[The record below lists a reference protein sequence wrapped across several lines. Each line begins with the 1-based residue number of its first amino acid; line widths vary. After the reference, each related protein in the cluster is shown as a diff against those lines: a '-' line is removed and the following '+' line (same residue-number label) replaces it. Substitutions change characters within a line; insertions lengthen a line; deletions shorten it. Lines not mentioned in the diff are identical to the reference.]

1 MSVYPKGRLASI
13 LFFFLL
19 FFVLPYHLNATTSP
33 FDSDSNSGLMT
44 GIISVATEESKSGTT
59 VNVLGNGKI
68 PDYITNTLDFPPRI
82 VFDFSNAADCF
93 KPKAISVESSN
104 LKRIRFGY
112 HKERIR
118 LVLDIKGAGIPVYT
132 AMSANNR
139 LRIFLRSRETIDT
152 PEIKKKEGTV
162 RKEEPEHRGK
172 SNEISSSQ
180 PDNGIGTLEE
190 LLKIEPDDG
199 HDDTAI
205 FLKSVDAY
213 RAQNWSGAVE
223 GLTDLI
229 KTYPNGRYA
238 ERASFL
244 LAKSYEHLYCGF
256 LPAHFTE
263 LKRHYQDA
271 ISRFPDSVYVPEA
284 LFAMGDLCYKAK
296 NYYEALAYYNII
308 GKNYSDSAVALPALM
323 HKARVMGLKKRKGE
337 VLSILQY
344 VVDRYP
350 GTPEET
356 EAKIGISKILYEIND
371 FRKSLNILSKLK
383 AANSES
389 VHVSPQISLYLGY
402 NYYQLGDS
410 VKARE
415 NLYRFYNSCPDEE
428 MNHLVLTKIADT
440 YRDEGLL
447 GDATKIYQLVLTRY
461 PEKEGALIS
470 LIRLAEQQEE
480 GGLKTERDIVSPAVL
495 IGTEIEAPAEIYE
508 NVLNTILNKDEKNP
522 LAQLALLRLAILYQK
537 SKDYDKSLETFKRLL
552 KKYPLTKLRE
562 ETKHALSKTLKD
574 MLNKEIKGKRYRN
587 IINIYYREK
596 ELFLLIDS
604 PDPFLTLARAS
615 VKLNLASF
623 ATEIFARADS
633 LLPDEEKPAD
643 LLFYVGRDLFRKD
656 KRNRAFSR
664 LDLLTERYPQDK
676 NAPHA
681 YHLKGRILVKQKRY
695 VPAIQMFSTAFGYQL
710 KACDRARILADK
722 ARALIG
728 CKRREEA
735 LKATREADRLK
746 GNCYIDHYHIYKE
759 IGDLYLDLNSAKE
772 ALAVF
777 DSALKVE
784 KREESKMLFK
794 LKIAQCYKLLNKKKN
809 YLSLYN
815 QVASLNDPFWSN
827 LAREKIED
835 INFESELKRITRNR
849 TPPPPPP
856 PAPPIT
862 EPDRAA
868 IKQLIATWQ
877 QAWQQKD
884 LPRYIACYSDD
895 FSSRGLT
902 RTRWEQHRARVNGRY
917 RNIQVTLSNLTVE
930 LLSATKALVSFDQ
943 DYRADQYHDW
953 GKKTMRLIKKGGT
966 WKIQRETWLRAAE
979 EKKG

>member
-1 MSVYPKGRLASI
+1 
-13 LFFFLL
+13 
-19 FFVLPYHLNATTSP
+19 
-33 FDSDSNSGLMT
+33 MT
-44 GIISVATEESKSGTT
+44 RVISVATEESKSGTT

-93 KPKAISVESSN
+93 KPKTIQVESPH
-104 LKRIRFGY
+104 LKRIRLGY
-112 HKERIR
+112 HQKRIR
-118 LVLDIKGAGIPVYT
+118 LVLDIKGTDIPVYT
-132 AMSANNR
+132 AMSTNNR
-139 LRIFLRSRETIDT
+139 LSIFLRSRETLHI
-152 PEIKKKEGTV
+152 PEIKKKEDTV
-162 RKEEPEHRGK
+162 RKEEPGHKGK
-172 SNEISSSQ
+172 SNEISGSQ

-190 LLKIEPDDG
+190 LLKVEPDDG
-199 HDDTAI
+199 QDDTAI

-213 RAQNWSGAVE
+213 RAQNWSCAVE

-238 ERASFL
+238 ERAYFL
-244 LAKSYEHLYCGF
+244 LAKSYEHLYSGF

-271 ISRFPDSVYVPEA
+271 ISRFPDSVYVPQA
-284 LFAMGDLCYKAK
+284 LFAMGDLCYKAE

-323 HKARVMGLKKRKGE
+323 HKARVLGLKKKRRE
-337 VLSILQY
+337 QLSVLQY

-350 GTPEET
+350 GTAEET
-356 EAKIGISKILYEIND
+356 EAKIEISKILYEIND
-371 FRKSLNILSKLK
+371 FRKSLNILSKFK

-389 VHVSPQISLYLGY
+389 IHRYPQISLYLGY

-480 GGLKTERDIVSPAVL
+480 GGLKIERGIVSLAVP

-522 LAQLALLRLAILYQK
+522 LAQLALLKLAILYHK
-537 SKDYDKSLETFKRLL
+537 SKDYDKSLETFKLLL

-562 ETKHALSKTLKD
+562 ETKHALSKTLGD

-656 KRNRAFSR
+656 KLNGAFSR
-664 LDLLTERYPQDK
+664 LDLLTERYPHDK

-681 YHLKGRILVKQKRY
+681 YQLKGRILVKQKRY
-695 VPAIQMFSTAFGYQL
+695 VPAIQMFSTAFGYQV

-735 LKATREADRLK
+735 LKATWEADRLK
-746 GNCYIDHYHIYKE
+746 GNCYINYYHIYEE
-759 IGDLYLDLNSAKE
+759 IGDLYLDLGSAKE
-772 ALAVF
+772 ALPAF
-777 DSALKVE
+777 NSALEVE
-784 KREESKMLFK
+784 KKEENKILLK
-794 LKIAQCYKLLNKKKN
+794 LKTAQCYRLLNQKED
-809 YLSLYN
+809 YLSIYN
-815 QVASLNDPFWSN
+815 QVASLDDPFWSN
-827 LAREKIED
+827 LARENIQD
-835 INFESELKRITRNR
+835 INFESELKKITRNR
-849 TPPPPPP
+849 PPP

-862 EPDRAA
+862 EPDHAA

-877 QAWQQKD
+877 QAWQEKD
-884 LPRYIACYSDD
+884 LRRYIACYSDD

-902 RTRWEQHRARVNGRY
+902 RTGWERYKARVNGRY
-917 RNIQVTLSNLTVE
+917 TNIQVTLSNLTAE

-943 DYRADQYHDW
+943 HYRADQYHDW